1 MQDRG
6 QLNLKLI
13 QKCPVCNA
21 DYLDNRIEVINEN
34 DRGFLAYLSCGFC
47 SSNIIIRV
55 LTMPHGLI
63 GNAILT
69 DLGPIEVLE
78 YSQTGEIKGDNVLEA
93 HALISQDSNFI
104 EKLKKVN

>member
-1 MQDRG
+1 M
-6 QLNLKLI
+6 NLKLI

-21 DYLDNRIEVINEN
+21 DYLDNRMEVIDEN

-78 YSQTGEIKGDNVLEA
+78 YTRIDAIKGDDVLEA
-93 HALISQDSNFI
+93 HALISQDVNFI
-104 EKLKKVN
+104 DKLKRI

>member
-21 DYLDNRIEVINEN
+21 DYLDNRMEVIDEN

-78 YSQTGEIKGDNVLEA
+78 YTKIDAIKGNDVLEA
-93 HALISQDSNFI
+93 HALISQDVNFI
-104 EKLKKVN
+104 DKLKRI

>member
-1 MQDRG
+1 M
-6 QLNLKLI
+6 NLKLI

-21 DYLDNRIEVINEN
+21 DYLDNRMEVIDEN

-78 YSQTGEIKGDNVLEA
+78 YTKIDAIKGNDVLEA
-93 HALISQDSNFI
+93 HALISQDVNFI
-104 EKLKKVN
+104 DKLKRI

>member
-1 MQDRG
+1 MQDKG

-21 DYLDNRIEVINEN
+21 DYIDNRIEVIDEN
-34 DRGFLAYLSCGFC
+34 DRSFLAYLSCGFC
-47 SSNIIIRV
+47 FSNIIVRV
-55 LTMPHGLI
+55 ITMPHGLV

-78 YSQTGEIKGDNVLEA
+78 YAQTENIKGDNVLEA
-93 HALISQDSNFI
+93 HTLISQDSNFI
-104 EKLKKVN
+104 EKLKQS